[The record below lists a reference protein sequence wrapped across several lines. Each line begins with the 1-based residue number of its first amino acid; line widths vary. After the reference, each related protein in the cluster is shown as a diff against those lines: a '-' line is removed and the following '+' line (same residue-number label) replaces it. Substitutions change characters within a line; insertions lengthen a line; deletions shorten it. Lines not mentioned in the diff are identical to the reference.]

1 MMQGVTKGVV
11 TATLVASLAAAMLLV
26 AAFAWSGSVAD
37 AQTSASETTT
47 SEEEDTAEGGE
58 GTAEGGATAEN
69 RGTVYSLTN
78 DPERNQVVAYR
89 RAADGTLSFM
99 ARYDTGG
106 EGTGFF
112 ENSDTMLLLGSSA
125 GQSSPVHLGGGND
138 LLFAANPG
146 SDDVSVFRVNDN
158 GTLKLVDRTPTG
170 EERPTSLTVRNGVLY
185 AMNAAGDRLPGAT
198 FCFGGKPT
206 ITGFRVADSG
216 NLTPIPNSTLRLSGG
231 PDSGCTQVTFTPD
244 GDELLVAQFGAN
256 RIDAFT
262 VGRDGV
268 ARRSAANKPIGIG
281 PFALNFDRRGRL
293 LTTDNFLAR
302 VGQGAVASYRVGDD
316 GQLTPIDGVV
326 RNGETD
332 ACWLVDTPD
341 GKYVY
346 VSNFGPA
353 PFLTAPQ
360 SARRGTISSFRL
372 NPDGSMTLLERQ
384 AAQVGVGAADIT
396 LAEGGRYLYALN
408 TIEGHVTGFRVQDD
422 GGLSRVDRDGR
433 GLPAGEQVGGIASF
447 DF

>member
-1 MMQGVTKGVV
+1 MQRMTKRFM
-11 TATLVASLAAAMLLV
+11 TAVMTAVLV
-26 AAFAWSGSVAD
+26 AALLLLAVSAWSGGVAD

-47 SEEEDTAEGGE
+47 PEEED
-58 GTAEGGATAEN
+58 TAEGGATAEN
-69 RGTVYSLTN
+69 RGVVYSLTN
-78 DPERNQVVAYR
+78 GPERNQVVAYR

-112 ENSDTMLLLGSSA
+112 ENSNTMLLLGSST
-125 GQSSPVHLGGGND
+125 GQSSPVRLGGGND

-146 SDDVSVFRVNDN
+146 SDDVSVFRVNDD

-185 AMNAAGDRLPGAT
+185 AMNAAGDNLPGAT

-216 NLTPIPNSTLRLSGG
+216 NLTPIPNSTRRLSGG

-262 VGRDGV
+262 VGSDGV
-268 ARRSAANKPIGIG
+268 ARRSVANKPIGIG

-293 LTTDNFLAR
+293 LTTDNFLAK

-332 ACWLVDTPD
+332 PCWLVDTPD

-372 NPDGSMTLLERQ
+372 NPDGSMTPLEHQ
-384 AAQVGVGAADIT
+384 AAQVGVGSADIT

-408 TIEGHVTGFRVQDD
+408 TIEGNVKAYRVQDD
-422 GGLSRVDRDGR
+422 GGLTRIDRVGK

>member
-1 MMQGVTKGVV
+1 MQRMTKRFV
-11 TATLVASLAAAMLLV
+11 TAGTIAVLAAALLLLAV
-26 AAFAWSGSVAD
+26 SAWSGGVAG
-37 AQTSASETTT
+37 AQSSTPETSTPKG
-47 SEEEDTAEGGE
+47 DNDQGDNDQGG
-58 GTAEGGATAEN
+58 TTAEN
-69 RGTVYSLTN
+69 GGTLYSLTN

-112 ENSDTMLLLGSSA
+112 ENSDTMLLLGSST
-125 GQSSPVHLGGGND
+125 GQSSPVRLGGGND

-146 SDDVSVFRVNDN
+146 SDDVSVFRVNDD

-185 AMNAAGDRLPGAT
+185 AMNAAGDNLPGAT

-216 NLTPIPNSTLRLSGG
+216 NLTPIPGSTSRLSGG
-231 PDSGCTQVTFTPD
+231 PDSGCTQVTFTPS

-268 ARRSAANKPIGIG
+268 ARKSVANKPIGIG
-281 PFALNFDRRGRL
+281 PFALNFDQRGRL
-293 LTTDNFLAR
+293 LTTDDFLAK

-316 GQLTPIDGVV
+316 DGRLTPIDGVV

-332 ACWLVDTPD
+332 PCWLVDTPD

-372 NPDGSMTLLERQ
+372 NPDGSMTLLESQ
-384 AAQVGVGAADIT
+384 AAQVGVGSADIT

-408 TIEGHVTGFRVQDD
+408 TIEGNVKAYRVQDD
-422 GGLSRVDRDGR
+422 GGLTRIDRAGK

>member
-1 MMQGVTKGVV
+1 MQRTTKRFV
-11 TATLVASLAAAMLLV
+11 TAALVAALAAAMLLV
-26 AAFAWSGSVAD
+26 AASVWSGGTAD
-37 AQTSASETTT
+37 AQTSEPETTT
-47 SEEEDTAEGGE
+47 AEETTAEGG
-58 GTAEGGATAEN
+58 TTAEN

-78 DPERNQVVAYR
+78 GPERNQVVAYR

-106 EGTGFF
+106 KGTGLF
-112 ENSDTMLLLGSSA
+112 ENSDTMLLLGSST
-125 GQSSPVHLGGGND
+125 GQSSPVRLGGGND

-146 SDDVSVFRVNDN
+146 SDDISVFRVNDD

-185 AMNAAGDRLPGAT
+185 AMNAAGDNLPGAT

-216 NLTPIPNSTLRLSGG
+216 NLTPIPNSTRRLSGG

-244 GDELLVAQFGAN
+244 GDTLLVAQFGAN

-262 VGRDGV
+262 VGKDGV
-268 ARRSAANKPIGIG
+268 ARRTVANKPIGIG

-293 LTTDNFLAR
+293 LTTDDFLAK
-302 VGQGAVASYRVGDD
+302 VGQGAVASYRVGDGD
-316 GQLTPIDGVV
+316 GRITPIDGLV

-332 ACWLVDTPD
+332 PCWLVDTPD

-360 SARRGTISSFRL
+360 AARRGTISSFRL
-372 NPDGSMTLLERQ
+372 NPDGSMTLLESQ
-384 AAQVGVGAADIT
+384 AAQVGVGSADIT

-408 TIEGHVTGFRVQDD
+408 TIEGRLNAYRVQDD
-422 GGLSRVDRDGR
+422 GGLTRIDREGK

>member
-1 MMQGVTKGVV
+1 
-11 TATLVASLAAAMLLV
+11 LLLLAV
-26 AAFAWSGSVAD
+26 SAWSGGVAG
-37 AQTSASETTT
+37 AQSSTPETSTPKG
-47 SEEEDTAEGGE
+47 DNDQGDNDQGDNDQGG
-58 GTAEGGATAEN
+58 TTAEN
-69 RGTVYSLTN
+69 GGTLYSLTN

-112 ENSDTMLLLGSSA
+112 ENSDTMLLLGSST
-125 GQSSPVHLGGGND
+125 GQSSPVRLGGGND

-146 SDDVSVFRVNDN
+146 SDDVSVFRVNDD

-185 AMNAAGDRLPGAT
+185 AMNAAGDNLPGAT

-216 NLTPIPNSTLRLSGG
+216 NLTPIPGSTSRLSGG

-268 ARRSAANKPIGIG
+268 ARKSVANKPIGIG
-281 PFALNFDRRGRL
+281 PFALNFDQRGRL
-293 LTTDNFLAR
+293 LTTDDFLAK

-316 GQLTPIDGVV
+316 DGRLTPIDGVV

-332 ACWLVDTPD
+332 PCWLVDTPD

-372 NPDGSMTLLERQ
+372 NPDGSMTLLESQ
-384 AAQVGVGAADIT
+384 AAQVGVGSADIT

-408 TIEGHVTGFRVQDD
+408 TIEGNVKAYRVQDD
-422 GGLSRVDRDGR
+422 GGLTRIDRAGK

>member
-1 MMQGVTKGVV
+1 MQRVTKGFVAAGI
-11 TATLVASLAAAMLLV
+11 TAVLAAALLLLAV
-26 AAFAWSGSVAD
+26 SAWSGGVAD
-37 AQTSASETTT
+37 AQTTTP
-47 SEEEDTAEGGE
+47 EEATAEGS
-58 GTAEGGATAEN
+58 TTAEN

-78 DPERNQVVAYR
+78 GPERNQVVAYR

-106 EGTGFF
+106 KGTGLF
-112 ENSDTMLLLGSSA
+112 ENSDTMLLLGSST
-125 GQSSPVHLGGGND
+125 GQSSPVRLGGGND

-146 SDDVSVFRVNDN
+146 SDDVSVFRVNDD

-185 AMNAAGDRLPGAT
+185 AMNAAGDSLPGAT

-268 ARRSAANKPIGIG
+268 ARKSVANKPIGIG
-281 PFALNFDRRGRL
+281 PFALNFDQRGRL
-293 LTTDNFLAR
+293 LTTDDFLAK

-316 GQLTPIDGVV
+316 DGRLTPIDGVV

-332 ACWLVDTPD
+332 PCWLVDTPD

-372 NPDGSMTLLERQ
+372 NPDGSMTLLESQ
-384 AAQVGVGAADIT
+384 AAQVGVGSADIT

-408 TIEGHVTGFRVQDD
+408 TIEGNVKAYRVQDD
-422 GGLSRVDRDGR
+422 GGLTRIDRAGK
-433 GLPAGEQVGGIASF
+433 GLPAGEQVGGIAAF

>member
-1 MMQGVTKGVV
+1 MQGVTKGFV
-11 TATLVASLAAAMLLV
+11 TAALAAALAAALLLV
-26 AAFAWSGSVAD
+26 AASAWRGGVAD
-37 AQTSASETTT
+37 AQTTTP
-47 SEEEDTAEGGE
+47 EEATAEGG
-58 GTAEGGATAEN
+58 TTTEN

-78 DPERNQVVAYR
+78 GPERNQVVAYR
-89 RAADGTLSFM
+89 RAADGELSFM

-106 EGTGFF
+106 KGTGLF
-112 ENSDTMLLLGSSA
+112 ENSDTMLLLGSST
-125 GQSSPVHLGGGND
+125 GQSSPVRIGGGND

-146 SDDVSVFRVNDN
+146 SDDISVFRVNDD

-185 AMNAAGDRLPGAT
+185 AMNAAGDSFPGAT

-216 NLTPIPNSTLRLSGG
+216 NLTPIPDSTRRLSGG
-231 PDSGCTQVTFTPD
+231 PGSGCTQVTFTPS
-244 GDELLVAQFGAN
+244 GDTLLVAQFGAN

-268 ARRSAANKPIGIG
+268 ARRSVANKPIGIG

-293 LTTDNFLAR
+293 LTTDDFLAK
-302 VGQGAVASYRVGDD
+302 VGQGAVASYRVGDN
-316 GQLTPIDGVV
+316 GRLTPIDGVV

-332 ACWLVDTPD
+332 PCWLVDTPD

-372 NPDGSMTLLERQ
+372 NPDGSMTLLESQ
-384 AAQVGVGAADIT
+384 AAQVGVGSADIT
-396 LAEGGRYLYALN
+396 LAAGGRLLYALN
-408 TIEGHVTGFRVQDD
+408 TIEGRVKGYRVEDD
-422 GGLSRVDRDGR
+422 GGLTPINQAGR
-433 GLPAGEQVGGIASF
+433 GLPAGEQVGGIASYTF
-447 DF
+447 

>member
-1 MMQGVTKGVV
+1 MQGVTKGFV
-11 TATLVASLAAAMLLV
+11 TAALAAALAAALLLV
-26 AAFAWSGSVAD
+26 AASAWRGGVAD
-37 AQTSASETTT
+37 AQTTTP
-47 SEEEDTAEGGE
+47 EEATAEGG
-58 GTAEGGATAEN
+58 TTAEN

-78 DPERNQVVAYR
+78 GPERNQVVAYR
-89 RAADGTLSFM
+89 RAADGELSFM
-99 ARYDTGG
+99 ARYNTGG
-106 EGTGFF
+106 KGTGLF
-112 ENSDTMLLLGSSA
+112 ENSDTMLLLGSST
-125 GQSSPVHLGGGND
+125 GQSSPVRIGGGND

-146 SDDVSVFRVNDN
+146 SDDISVFRVNDD

-185 AMNAAGDRLPGAT
+185 AMNAAGDSFPGAT

-216 NLTPIPNSTLRLSGG
+216 NLTPIPDSTRRLSGG
-231 PDSGCTQVTFTPD
+231 PGSGCTQVTFTPS
-244 GDELLVAQFGAN
+244 GDTLLVAQFGAN

-268 ARRSAANKPIGIG
+268 ARRSVANKPIGIG

-293 LTTDNFLAR
+293 LTTDDFLAK
-302 VGQGAVASYRVGDD
+302 VGQGAVASYRVDDDD
-316 GQLTPIDGVV
+316 GRLTPIVGVV

-332 ACWLVDTPD
+332 PCWLVDTPD

-372 NPDGSMTLLERQ
+372 NPDGSMTLLESQ
-384 AAQVGVGAADIT
+384 AAQVGVGSADIT
-396 LAEGGRYLYALN
+396 LAAGGRFLYALN
-408 TIEGHVTGFRVQDD
+408 TIEGNVKGYRVEDD
-422 GGLSRVDRDGR
+422 GGLTPIDQAGR
-433 GLPAGEQVGGIASF
+433 LLPGGEQAGGIAAF
-447 DF
+447 NF